1 EKLNNVSN
9 FMGSHQKGTTL
20 FFLNQQYKSALAD
33 ANSKVCAKTIRLVEI
48 KIQASK
54 SKSPLPI
61 HLNL

>member
-1 EKLNNVSN
+1 
-9 FMGSHQKGTTL
+9 MGSHQKGTTL